1 MPLAISLRPKTRG
14 GKVDRRYASRTEDM
28 MQLEF
33 TDEFLDFL
41 DRHNGGVPAMP
52 NFRLGKNVKVVE
64 RFLSLVKDYK
74 TNPLGQVDLGVVWSQ
89 IEDRLDEFLMP
100 FAAVFPGD
108 FLCFDFSKSGEPTVV
123 LWVHDRS
130 QEGAPF
136 TVRVAKN
143 FRAFI
148 GMLFD
153 ASAKQ
158 PRNGRR
164 STAPRAS

>member
-1 MPLAISLRPKTRG
+1 MPKRLTVPLRPKTRG
-14 GKVDRRYASRTEDM
+14 GKVDRRSLRRTEDM
-28 MQLEF
+28 LQLEV

-41 DRHNGGVPAMP
+41 DRHNGGVPATP
-52 NFRLGKNVKVVE
+52 NFKLGRNVKVVE
-64 RFLSLVKDYK
+64 RFLSLVKDSK

-108 FLCFDFSKSGEPTVV
+108 FLCFDFTKSDEPTVV
-123 LWVHDRS
+123 LWVHDQS
-130 QEGAPF
+130 DEGAPH

-153 ASAKQ
+153 ASAK
-158 PRNGRR
+158 
-164 STAPRAS
+164 

>member
-1 MPLAISLRPKTRG
+1 MPERLTIPLRPKTRA

-41 DRHNGGVPAMP
+41 D
-52 NFRLGKNVKVVE
+52 
-64 RFLSLVKDYK
+64 LVKDSK
-74 TNPLGQVDLGVVWSQ
+74 TNPLGQLDIGVVWSS
-89 IEDRLDEFLMP
+89 IEDRLDEFLLP

-108 FLCFDFSKSGEPTVV
+108 FLCFDFTKSDEPTVV
-123 LWVHDRS
+123 LWVHDKS
-130 QEGAPF
+130 DEGAPH

-143 FRAFI
+143 FRAFV

-153 ASAKQ
+153 ASA
-158 PRNGRR
+158 PRSRR
-164 STAPRAS
+164 S